1 MVAGRFAGPGLR
13 SICAAAAFGG
23 MLMLA
28 GCGAGVGANGT
39 NPAQPVQ
46 VSISGATS
54 VRIGSTTQFAAT
66 VTNTN
71 NRTVTW
77 QVNGVAGG
85 SSTEG
90 TINASGLYTP
100 PATVPTTNT
109 VTVTAVSQA
118 QSSASGSE
126 AESILNPLPVL
137 TNATANSSGG
147 TSYVVTV
154 AGSGFVSGSVIQ
166 VSGVNAATNFIST
179 MQLTATVTI
188 AAGTTS
194 VAVAVV
200 NPNPG
205 GSTSGS
211 MNVTVSSTSQA
222 AAARILDQTSFG
234 ATAAT
239 IAHVQSIGQSAYLTE
254 QFAEPT
260 TILPDIANPVPSYCG
275 TVAYPCV
282 ESTWWQAALTGN
294 DQLRQRVA
302 FALSEMF
309 VVSSASINGY
319 AITPYHNMLAND
331 AFGNFATIMNDVS
344 LSTAMG
350 GYLNMMNSAKPA
362 AGQIANENYPRELM
376 QLFTLGLDELN
387 QDGSLKLDGNGN
399 TIATYTETDVQNF
412 AKAYTGWTYANA
424 DGSTPTRLISAANYD
439 HPMVA
444 VESEHDMTQKTV
456 LGTTLP
462 SGQSAEQDLAAALAV
477 IFNQSNVG
485 PFVCK
490 QLIQHLVTSTPSA
503 AYVARVSAVFANDG
517 NNVRGD
523 MKAVITAILTDT
535 EARAGDTNPSFNG
548 GHMREPILW
557 MTATMRGLGYANTD
571 TNGYYGSLSNYAQ
584 NLNERPYRSG
594 SVFNF
599 FPPSYVIPGTT
610 VNAPEFGLENTA
622 SAILRLTQANSFVYN
637 KVTGFTVDLSATST
651 LGVMASNPGAL
662 VDQLGLIFMDGQ
674 MPATMRTDIVNH
686 ITTLADSAERVRVA
700 TYLVITSS
708 FYKIEH

>member
-1 MVAGRFAGPGLR
+1 MVAGRFAGLGLR
-13 SICAAAAFGG
+13 SICAAAALGG
-23 MLMLA
+23 MVMLA

-46 VSISGATS
+46 VSISGASS
-54 VRIGSTTQFAAT
+54 VRIGSTTQFTAT

-77 QVNGVAGG
+77 QINGVAGG
-85 SSTEG
+85 SSTTG
-90 TINASGLYTP
+90 TINTSGLYTP
-100 PATVPTTNT
+100 PTTVPTTNT

-137 TNATANSSGG
+137 TSATANSSGG

-166 VSGVNAATNFIST
+166 ASGVNAATNFIST

-194 VAVAVV
+194 VAVDVV

-211 MNVTVSSTSQA
+211 MNVVISSTSQA
-222 AAARILDQTSFG
+222 AAARMLDQTSFG

-254 QFAEPT
+254 QFTEPT

-282 ESTWWQAALTGN
+282 ESTWWKVALTGN

-302 FALSEMF
+302 FALSEIF

-350 GYLNMMNSAKPA
+350 GYLNMLNSAKPA
-362 AGQIANENYPRELM
+362 TGQIANENYPRELM
-376 QLFTLGLDELN
+376 QLFTLGLYELN

-399 TIATYTETDVQNF
+399 TIAPYTETDVQNF

-424 DGSTPTRLISAANYD
+424 DGSTPTRLIGTANYD

-477 IFNQSNVG
+477 IFNQPNAG

-490 QLIQHLVTSTPSA
+490 QLIQHLVTSNPSA

-557 MTATMRGLGYANTD
+557 MTATMRGLGYTNTD

-686 ITTLADSAERVRVA
+686 ITTLTDPAERVRVA